1 MDAKTTSRI
10 DRLLRPRSIAIVG
23 VSPEPGHPGST
34 VLANLE
40 RCRFEGEIHLVS
52 RSRTEFNGRAV
63 RAEHRRTAVSAS
75 MSRCWSFR
83 RPW

>member
-1 MDAKTTSRI
+1 MQAFGSTALFAASMDAKTTPRI

-40 RCRFEGEIHLVS
+40 RCRFDGAIHLVS
-52 RSRTEFNGRAV
+52 R
-63 RAEHRRTAVSAS
+63 
-75 MSRCWSFR
+75 
-83 RPW
+83 